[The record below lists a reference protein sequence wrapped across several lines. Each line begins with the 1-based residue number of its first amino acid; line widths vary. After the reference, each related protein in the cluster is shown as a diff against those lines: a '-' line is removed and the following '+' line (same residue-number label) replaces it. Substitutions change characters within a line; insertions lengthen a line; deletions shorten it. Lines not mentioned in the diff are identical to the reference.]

1 MNYLK
6 LLKIYKNMSSVSKR
20 KVPIVEKKSFS
31 LNDYKKEKGID
42 KDVKFKKQEYIKVSD
57 AFSRVTGLPGIPVGH
72 VTTLKVH
79 TNTGKSTLLL
89 ETAVSAQKNG
99 HIPVFV
105 ITEMKWSWEHAKL
118 MGLEF
123 DEVVDE
129 NTGEVT
135 YDGDFIYL
143 DRGNFNTIEEMGER
157 ILQLISDQEK
167 GKLPFNLC
175 FLIDSIGPLESN
187 LSRDSNKS
195 NNEWDAGAISRVFGK
210 AIIPRVNLSR
220 KENYD
225 YNITMM
231 IITQVWVRK
240 PETYGAMPKLASKG
254 GDTIPFN
261 SSLVITFGNVTNSGT
276 SLLKATKNKKD
287 VVYATR
293 TKVSVE
299 KNHLNGISTSGKLVA
314 TPHGF
319 VEDSEKDKIAKEY
332 FKQHSDLF
340 LSILGSD
347 DTSDVTFF
355 EESDEKETNYK
366 TVAMKDDGSFED
378 LGDE

>member
-1 MNYLK
+1 
-6 LLKIYKNMSSVSKR
+6 MSSVSKR

-72 VTTLKVH
+72 VTTLKGH